1 MTVTAASFKAAF
13 PAFTSDT
20 DYPIPMLTYQL
31 SLAVKLHNADRWGEL
46 LDDGIMLWTAH
57 MITLEQQSSAAAA
70 AGQSAGAI
78 TGPLASASGDGLSYS
93 RNVSAAVLDG
103 EGHWNLTSYG
113 LRWKQ
118 MARMMGA
125 GGIQVGVPDPSDA
138 YGGAWPGP
146 LPGGW

>member
-78 TGPLASASGDGLSYS
+78 AGPHGLGVRGRPLLQPRQRIGRCSKARGTG
-93 RNVSAAVLDG
+93 
-103 EGHWNLTSYG
+103 T
-113 LRWKQ
+113 
-118 MARMMGA
+118 
-125 GGIQVGVPDPSDA
+125 
-138 YGGAWPGP
+138 
-146 LPGGW
+146 